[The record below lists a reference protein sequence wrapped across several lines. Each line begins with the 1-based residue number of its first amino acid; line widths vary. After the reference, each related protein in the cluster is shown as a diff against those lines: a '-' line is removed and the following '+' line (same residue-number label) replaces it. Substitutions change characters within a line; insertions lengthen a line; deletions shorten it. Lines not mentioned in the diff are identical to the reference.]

1 MKVDLF
7 TVSVFH
13 FSVKEWAKE
22 RDHILGMI
30 PETNNAEDHIK
41 YTDYFEFKIPEYQ
54 NAVVDLI
61 EPYLTKFYEI
71 ANYKFNGIKNMWC
84 QKYDARDYHC
94 PHDHGSLGYS
104 CVLYAKMNQEHP
116 STLFFS
122 PFNDETGTHQC
133 SSLPCKEG
141 DIIIFPSNLMHMA
154 PPHDSEEER
163 IIISFNLV

>member
-30 PETNNAEDHIK
+30 PETNNAEKHIK
-41 YTDYFEFKIPEYQ
+41 YTDYFEFKTPEYQ
-54 NAVVDLI
+54 DEVVKLI
-61 EPYLTKFYEI
+61 TPYLTEFHEI
-71 ANYKFNGIKNMWC
+71 SDYKFRGIGSMWC
-84 QKYDARDYHC
+84 QKYSARDYHT
-94 PHDHGSLGYS
+94 PHDHGSIGYS
-104 CVLYAKMNQEHP
+104 CVLYAKMNADHP

-133 SSLPCKEG
+133 SSVPCSEG
-141 DIIIFPSNLMHMA
+141 DMVIFPSNLMHMA

-163 IIISFNLV
+163 VIISFNLI